1 MNVESGV
8 PTVTAFDIVECSLEA
23 MGELVAIYQV
33 SVECRR
39 IEAGARFV
47 EQRGGG
53 EDGGGGELLVEHE
66 VRKGVVERE
75 GFAKYGICEC
85 PTWACDD
92 P

>member
-1 MNVESGV
+1 MES
-8 PTVTAFDIVECSLEA
+8 S
-23 MGELVAIYQV
+23 
-33 SVECRR
+33 
-39 IEAGARFV
+39 
-47 EQRGGG
+47 
-53 EDGGGGELLVEHE
+53 EDGRWELLVEHE